1 MQKLIDNPEDNR
13 KTSTTEA
20 LHQIAESIHRRSLVV
35 IFSDMMEQGED
46 AEKLFSALQ
55 HLKHNKH
62 EVVLFHVVDKKK
74 EIDFE
79 FENRP
84 YVFVDMET
92 GEEVKLQSNQ
102 VKDYYVEQMQKF
114 TETMKMKCLQYKVDF
129 VEADINQGFRP
140 ILQSYLVKRAK
151 MSR

>member
-1 MQKLIDNPEDNR
+1 MPCAIQNELD
-13 KTSTTEA
+13 
-20 LHQIAESIHRRSLVV
+20 
-35 IFSDMMEQGED
+35 GED

-74 EIDFE
+74 EMDFE

-102 VKDYYVEQMQKF
+102 VKEYYVEQMQKF
-114 TETMKMKCLQYKVDF
+114 KEKIKMKCLQYKVDF
-129 VEADINQGFRP
+129 VEADINKGFRP
-140 ILQSYLVKRAK
+140 ILQNYLVKRSK